1 MIVFAMSTQVN
12 QFLELKNSNQEEL
25 LEEKF
30 RGARESI
37 NVGKNDVKLVFVSK
51 PRLMGFAADRG

>member
-1 MIVFAMSTQVN
+1 MF
-12 QFLELKNSNQEEL
+12 

-30 RGARESI
+30 RGAGESI

-51 PRLMGFAADRG
+51 QG